1 MAAVILDY
9 KASVPSSFFG
19 GTPAMTI
26 PQTPTQLQVADL
38 GVFLPESTPSSI
50 NNNVFLFADVGVRN
64 LGPLFNNAVVFH
76 IYRDGRE
83 IFNTNVGLQ
92 SPNMIPVTATSDYNI
107 TFSTI
112 DEQVP
117 FGFHVYQLT
126 VQAIIQTA
134 QSTAQVVG
142 PITFSGLGLGST

>member
-1 MAAVILDY
+1 MTSVILDY

-19 GTPAMTI
+19 GTPAVTI
-26 PQTPTQLQVADL
+26 PQTPTQLQVADP
-38 GVFLPESTPSSI
+38 GIFLPQITSSSI

-64 LGPLFNNAVVFH
+64 LGPIFNNAVVFH

-83 IFNTNVGLQ
+83 IFNTDIGLQ
-92 SPNMIPVTATSDYNI
+92 IPGVVTSDYNI
-107 TFSTI
+107 AFSTI
-112 DEQVP
+112 DGQVP

-142 PITFSGLGLGST
+142 PITFSGLGLGSM

>member
-1 MAAVILDY
+1 LATVILDY

-19 GTPAMTI
+19 VTPSVVI

-38 GVFLPESTPSSI
+38 GVFLPNTIPSSAG
-50 NNNVFLFADVGVRN
+50 NRVLLTADVGVRN
-64 LGPLFNNAVVFH
+64 LGPIFNNAVIFH

-83 IFNTNVGLQ
+83 IFNTNIGLQ
-92 SPNMIPVTATSDYNI
+92 IPGVVTSDYNV

-112 DEQVP
+112 DENVA
-117 FGFHVYQLT
+117 FGFHLYQLT